1 MSSITD
7 KHLKE
12 TVLRT
17 MNFKAD
23 LKDNLGHSAM
33 GIIGE
38 AGEIVELMKKHLYY
52 GKNLDVEKLKNEMG
66 DVLFYMQA
74 LAYLIGSS
82 IEECLELNTAKLKAR
97 YPNGFNLQDSI
108 DKKDTIV

>member
-1 MSSITD
+1 MNRIE
-7 KHLKE
+7 KHLHE

-23 LKDNLGHSAM
+23 LKENLGHSAM
-33 GIIGE
+33 GIVGE

-52 GKNLDVEKLKNEMG
+52 GKNLDVAKLKDEIG
-66 DVLFYMQA
+66 DVLFYIQS
-74 LAYLIGSS
+74 LTHLISSS
-82 IEECLELNTAKLKAR
+82 IEECLDLNTAKLTAR

-108 DKKDTIV
+108 AKKDTIVS